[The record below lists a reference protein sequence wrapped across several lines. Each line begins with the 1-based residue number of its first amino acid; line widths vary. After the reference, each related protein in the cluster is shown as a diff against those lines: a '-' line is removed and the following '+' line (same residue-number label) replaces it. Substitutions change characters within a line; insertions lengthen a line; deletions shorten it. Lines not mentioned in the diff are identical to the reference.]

1 MGVMETNR
9 AEKMFKTFW
18 RVLKNFRSGARNPFE
33 TGERHVENSVD
44 NVENLLENPVA
55 GALWAR
61 FFPRR
66 GVTALRRTPPPD
78 KIAVKKIPSPYCQ
91 NRKGM
96 VQYNKN
102 CILNGGEN
110 AVNDTAIYRRVLLK
124 LSGEALAGEKRS
136 GLDFPL
142 MKEVCTAVKRCADMG
157 VEIGLVVGGGNF
169 WRGAKDGG
177 GKMERSRADH
187 MGMLAT
193 VMNALALC
201 DVFEQVGARACVMT
215 MVDMPRFAEPYSRRE
230 AERRLKAGEIV
241 IFACGTGSP
250 FFSTDTGAVLK
261 AAEIGAEAILLAKNV
276 DGVYS
281 ADPLLDPEA
290 VRYERVGY
298 GEVLARR
305 LGVMD
310 LTATSLAMDNGVPV
324 IVFALA
330 DPENIVRALRGEPVG
345 TVVS

>member
-1 MGVMETNR
+1 
-9 AEKMFKTFW
+9 
-18 RVLKNFRSGARNPFE
+18 
-33 TGERHVENSVD
+33 
-44 NVENLLENPVA
+44 
-55 GALWAR
+55 
-61 FFPRR
+61 
-66 GVTALRRTPPPD
+66 
-78 KIAVKKIPSPYCQ
+78 
-91 NRKGM
+91 M
-96 VQYNKN
+96 VQYKKY
-102 CILNGGEN
+102 CVLNGGEE

-142 MKEVCTAVKRCADMG
+142 MKEVCAAVKRCADMG

-281 ADPLLDPEA
+281 ADPRLDPEA

-298 GEVLARR
+298 DEVLARR

-310 LTATSLAMDNGVPV
+310 LTATSLAMDNALPV
-324 IVFALA
+324 RVFALA
-330 DPENIVRALRGEPVG
+330 DPENIVRVVRGEALG
-345 TVVS
+345 TLVD